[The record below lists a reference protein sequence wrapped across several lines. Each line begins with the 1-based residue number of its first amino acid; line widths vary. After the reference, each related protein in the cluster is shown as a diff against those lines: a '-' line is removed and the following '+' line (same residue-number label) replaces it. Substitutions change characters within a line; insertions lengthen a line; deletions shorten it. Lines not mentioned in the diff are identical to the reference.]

1 MILKSMKLL
10 NDKTCV
16 KFVPRLQ
23 HQHQNYVYITKTP
36 AYHPQNG
43 YYTEEFPPWVIQRRI
58 ENEWGTTGCWSYLGR
73 HVSNVW
79 QCYKHSVSR
88 LGKVGSLC
96 SPGIELGTLAR
107 SVLTNTLCTL
117 HREPAHIVLTQF
129 STQKMFCRRE
139 KAIIWVSCPN
149 FNGTSF

>member
-1 MILKSMKLL
+1 MQWPGGVIPFVLDNGFIFKDKCMILKSMKLL

-58 ENEWGTTGCWSYLGR
+58 ENEWGTPGCWSYLGR
-73 HVSNVW
+73 HVSNV
-79 QCYKHSVSR
+79 
-88 LGKVGSLC
+88 
-96 SPGIELGTLAR
+96 
-107 SVLTNTLCTL
+107 
-117 HREPAHIVLTQF
+117 
-129 STQKMFCRRE
+129 
-139 KAIIWVSCPN
+139 
-149 FNGTSF
+149 